1 MTKLIL
7 KEQKAPCIRP
17 VGNPLIL
24 GAGGW
29 KIFQHF
35 GVIAELKDQGI
46 EHGTVLGVS
55 AGATAGAFI
64 TSGHDVSVAQEAF
77 LKIVNSGIDMGAMF
91 SSLRIADPWTM
102 FYGGSLSLRSFFQN
116 LEDEN
121 HLIFADNFQVLTC
134 DLMTREPI
142 VLTNKNCRSLNVAL
156 TAATAVPGLFQPEW
170 VLVGGRWRLL
180 GDGALYHYSPT
191 EFTEGSAIVSKF
203 KPASQFPRQWRSI
216 FGLVNDYKPGMEVP
230 SSMLT
235 LMNRYGFT
243 KVEDFVK
250 FWRSIIGAYMTGRE
264 IFLPFAGNNR
274 YVDPEKHLVI
284 ESGLPDV
291 GALSPDIDEAKCL
304 EMVEDG
310 RQATRA
316 VILKAKADGR
326 FCECE

>member
-1 MTKLIL
+1 MTKLAL
-7 KEQKAPCIRP
+7 KERKPPCIKT

-29 KIFQHF
+29 KIFEHF
-35 GVIAELKDQGI
+35 GVIAELKANGI

-77 LKIVNSGIDMGAMF
+77 LKIVRSGIEMGTMF
-91 SSLRIADPWTM
+91 GSLRIADPITVM
-102 FYGGSLSLRSFFQN
+102 YGGVLSLRNFFSN
-116 LEDEN
+116 LENE
-121 HLIFADNFQVLTC
+121 FALKFSDDFEVLTC

-142 VLTNKNCRSLNVAL
+142 VLTNKNCTLNVAL

-170 VLVGGRWRLL
+170 VYVGGRMRLL
-180 GDGALYHYSPT
+180 GDGAMYHYSPT
-191 EFTEGSAIVSKF
+191 EFTQGPAIVSKF
-203 KPASQFPRQWRSI
+203 RPASQFPRQWRALFS
-216 FGLVNDYKPGMEVP
+216 LVNNWEPGMDVP
-230 SSMLT
+230 GAMSE
-235 LMNRYGFT
+235 LMKRYGFHSA
-243 KVEDFVK
+243 EEFVK
-250 FWRSIIGAYMTGRE
+250 FWRAIVGAYMTGRE
-264 IFLPFAGNNR
+264 IFFPFAGNNR

-304 EMVEDG
+304 EMIEDG
-310 RQATRA
+310 KQAARA
-316 VILKAKADGR
+316 AILAARADGR

>member
-1 MTKLIL
+1 MTNLAL
-7 KEQKAPCIRP
+7 KERKPPCIKT

-29 KIFQHF
+29 KIFEHF
-35 GVIAELKDQGI
+35 GVIAELKEQGI
-46 EHGTVLGVS
+46 VHGTVLGVS

-64 TSGHDVSVAQEAF
+64 TSGHDVVVAQEAF
-77 LKIVNSGIDMGAMF
+77 LKIVRSGIDMGTMSGSF
-91 SSLRIADPWTM
+91 RLADPVTM
-102 FYGGSLSLRSFFQN
+102 AYGGALSLRNFFAS
-116 LEDEN
+116 LENDFA
-121 HLIFADNFQVLTC
+121 LKFADDFQVLTC

-142 VLTNKNCRSLNVAL
+142 VLTNKNCTLNVAL

-170 VLVGGRWRLL
+170 VFVGGRMRLL

-191 EFTEGSAIVSKF
+191 EFTKGPAIVSKF
-203 KPASQFPRQWRSI
+203 RPASQFPRQTRKL
-216 FGLVNDYKPGMEVP
+216 FTMVNNWEPGMDVP
-230 SSMLT
+230 AAMAN
-235 LMNRYGFT
+235 LMSRYGYT
-243 KVEDFVK
+243 SAEDFVK
-250 FWRSIIGAYMTGRE
+250 FWRAIVGMYMTGRE

-304 EMVEDG
+304 EMIEDG
-310 RQATRA
+310 KQEARTA
-316 VILKAKADGR
+316 ILAAKADGR